1 MVNHDT
7 TRSDKIL
14 NKFLNRTQALEQIRM
29 NFSGTCETDI
39 DTFFALLCPAREADW
54 IPGWNAEVLHS
65 DNGGKTA
72 IDCIFQTDKSNV
84 FGEGVWIFTDVI
96 KNKCVDLVRVSKNLT
111 MHLKVD
117 VKVNDDGTVTSAWN
131 IVASA
136 LNQKGNKE
144 VASLKKHVGIESTV
158 LPKIIEH
165 YLKTG
170 KQMNKASLGVSIV
183 ANKLKNL
190 TSSGHQF

>member
-1 MVNHDT
+1 MVKYDT
-7 TRSDKIL
+7 TRSDKIV
-14 NKFLNRTQALEQIRM
+14 NRFLNRTQKLKQIQM

-39 DTFFALLCPAREADW
+39 DSYFALLCPAREADW

-72 IDCIFQTDKSNV
+72 IDCIFRTDKSNV
-84 FGEGVWIFTDVI
+84 FGEGIWIITAVV
-96 KNKCVDLVRVSKNLT
+96 KNEYVDLVRVHENLV
-111 MHLKVD
+111 MHLKVN
-117 VKVNDDGTVTSAWN
+117 VKANDDGTVTGTWN

-144 VASLKKHVGIESTV
+144 VAKLKKHVDIERV

-170 KQMNKASLGVSIV
+170 KQINKASLGVSIV
-183 ANKLKNL
+183 ADKVKNL
-190 TSSGHQF
+190 ISSGH

>member
-1 MVNHDT
+1 MVKYDT
-7 TRSDKIL
+7 TRSDKIV
-14 NKFLNRTQALEQIRM
+14 NRFLSRTQKLEQIRM
-29 NFSGTCETDI
+29 SFSGTCETDI

-65 DNGGKTA
+65 DNGGKIA
-72 IDCIFQTDKSNV
+72 NDCIFRTDKSNV
-84 FGEGVWIFTDVI
+84 FGEGIWIITAVV
-96 KNKCVDLVRVSKNLT
+96 KNEYVDLVRVHENLV
-111 MHLKVD
+111 MHLKVN
-117 VKVNDDGTVTSAWN
+117 VKANDDGTVTGTWN

-144 VASLKKHVGIESTV
+144 VAKLKKHVDIKSV

-170 KQMNKASLGVSIV
+170 KQIKKVSLGASIV
-183 ANKLKNL
+183 ADKVKNL
-190 TSSGHQF
+190 ISSGN